1 LHLGKKDVNGRDEP
15 GHDDAGTV
23 TLFGRHCHGKQRQ
36 IKPETGSP
44 FG

>member
-1 LHLGKKDVNGRDEP
+1 MP
-15 GHDDAGTV
+15 GTRPGMTALVGHRLV
-23 TLFGRHCHGKQRQ
+23 TRHCHGKLRQ